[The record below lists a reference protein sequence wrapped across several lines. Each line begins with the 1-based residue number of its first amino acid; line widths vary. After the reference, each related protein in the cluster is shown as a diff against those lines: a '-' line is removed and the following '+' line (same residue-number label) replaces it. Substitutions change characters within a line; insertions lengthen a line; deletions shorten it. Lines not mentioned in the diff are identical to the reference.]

1 VNLDFSG
8 SKLYEDIMVSAI
20 VMAGYNNKREVKR
33 YSRIVAD
40 HYGEKFIET
49 GYKPL
54 REFKVVQNGQ
64 EISKP
69 LIQFTLERLLENNLI
84 DEILVVGHQM
94 LLEQRLSNFIKK
106 FDKPCRIVNQNSKF
120 PGDIIRQ
127 FKIKTRKVKY
137 NSIAG
142 NFIKG
147 YAASKAYRDNRHA
160 LFVASDS
167 PLTTN
172 DFIYRFVKEVQ
183 HYRDEADIFVPAI
196 LIDEKKDKLGRLPL
210 RLRNDSSYQLPGPED
225 EYGRQG
231 FRLSSLIAANPHNF
245 DVNTANT
252 AYRLRKCVNPKVQ
265 IKLFK
270 ITRGLGYPN
279 VYSKYFLRKDLS
291 VVEVENIVSAHFGG
305 RLRIIPMLGEEST
318 YDYDGTDLEFR
329 MISKM
334 LKIESLGE
342 LN

>member
-1 VNLDFSG
+1 
-8 SKLYEDIMVSAI
+8 MVSAI

-33 YSRIVAD
+33 YSRIVAE

-54 REFKVVQNGQ
+54 REFKTIENGNL
-64 EISKP
+64 IIKP
-69 LIQFTLERLLENNLI
+69 LIQYSLEKLYENERI
-84 DEILVVGHQM
+84 EDIVIVGHQM
-94 LLEQRLSNFIKK
+94 LLEQKLLKFIHKHN
-106 FDKPCRIVNQNSKF
+106 KPCCIVNQNSKI
-120 PGDIIRQ
+120 PTDAIHR
-127 FKIKTRKVKY
+127 FKIEPKKVKF
-137 NSIAG
+137 NSITG

-147 YAASKAYRDNRHA
+147 YAASRACQKKVHA

-172 DFIYRFVKEVQ
+172 EFLNRFLDMVLNNQ
-183 HYRDEADIFVPAI
+183 DETAIILPAI

-210 RLRNDSSYQLPGPED
+210 RLRNDSQYQLPGFRD

-231 FRLSSLIAANPHNF
+231 FRLSSVISANPYRF
-245 DVNTANT
+245 DVNTANM
-252 AYRLRKCVNPKVQ
+252 AYSLRKCLNPKVQ

-291 VVEVENIVSAHFGG
+291 IIEVENIVSTHFNG
-305 RLRIIPMLGEEST
+305 RLKLIPMEGEEAT
-318 YDYDGTDLEFR
+318 YDYDGTDREYDT
-329 MISKM
+329 ITAM
-334 LKIESLGE
+334 LTSER
-342 LN
+342 

>member
-1 VNLDFSG
+1 
-8 SKLYEDIMVSAI
+8 MASAV

-33 YSRIVAD
+33 YGRIVAE

-54 REFKVVQNGQ
+54 REFQTIENGDLV
-64 EISKP
+64 SKP
-69 LIQFTLERLLENNLI
+69 LIQYTLEKLYENDLI
-84 DEILVVGHQM
+84 EEIVIVGHQM
-94 LLEQRLSNFIKK
+94 LLEQKLLK
-106 FDKPCRIVNQNSKF
+106 FVNKHDKPCRIVNQNSKV
-120 PGDIIRQ
+120 PNEIIRR
-127 FKIKTRKVKY
+127 FNINSKKVKF
-137 NSIAG
+137 NSITG

-147 YAASKAYRDNRHA
+147 YAACQACRKKMHA
-160 LFVASDS
+160 IFIASDS

-172 DFIYRFVKEVQ
+172 EFISRFLDLVQ
-183 HYRDEADIFVPAI
+183 KYQEEAAIILPAT

-210 RLRNDSSYQLPGPED
+210 RLRNDSQYQLPGFRD

-231 FRLSSLIAANPHNF
+231 FRLSPLISANPYRF

-252 AYRLRKCVNPKVQ
+252 AYSLRKCLNPKVQ

-291 VVEVENIVSAHFGG
+291 IIEVENIVSAHFNGK
-305 RLRIIPMLGEEST
+305 LKLIPMEGEEAT
-318 YDYDGTDLEFR
+318 YDYDGTDHEYHA
-329 MISKM
+329 ITEM
-334 LKIESLGE
+334 LKSDKIKT
-342 LN
+342 N

>member
-1 VNLDFSG
+1 MFSA
-8 SKLYEDIMVSAI
+8 V

-33 YSRIVAD
+33 YSRMVAD

-54 REFKVVQNGQ
+54 REFKSVQNGC

-69 LIQFTLERLLENNLI
+69 LIQYTLERVYENDLI
-84 DEILVVGHQM
+84 DEIVIVGHQM
-94 LLEQRLSNFIKK
+94 LLEQRLRKFIKK
-106 FDKPCRIVNQNSKF
+106 SDKPCRIVNQNAKI
-120 PGDIIRQ
+120 PGDVIRQ
-127 FKIKTRKVKY
+127 FNIKNRKVKY
-137 NSIAG
+137 NSITG

-147 YAASKAYRDNRHA
+147 YAASRACQKNGHA

-167 PLTTN
+167 PLTTSE
-172 DFIYRFVKEVQ
+172 FINRFLKMVQ
-183 HYRDEADIFVPAI
+183 QYHDETDILVPAI

-210 RLRNDSSYQLPGPED
+210 RLQNDSKHQLPGPTD

-231 FRLSSLIAANPHNF
+231 FRLSSLISANPHRF

-252 AYRLRKCVNPKVQ
+252 AYRLRKCLSPKVQ
-265 IKLFK
+265 LKLFK
-270 ITRGLGYPN
+270 TTRGLGYPN

-291 VVEVENIVSAHFGG
+291 VIEVENIVSAHFGG
-305 RLRIIPMLGEEST
+305 RLKLIPMMGEDAT

-329 MISKM
+329 AISEM
-334 LKIESLGE
+334 LKSENMG
-342 LN
+342 

>member
-1 VNLDFSG
+1 M
-8 SKLYEDIMVSAI
+8 ISAV

-33 YSRIVAD
+33 YSRIVAE
-40 HYGEKFIET
+40 HYGEKFIEA

-54 REFKVVQNGQ
+54 REFKTVQNGR

-69 LIQFTLERLLENNLI
+69 LIQYTLERLHENDLI
-84 DEILVVGHQM
+84 DEIVIVGHQM
-94 LLEQRLSNFIKK
+94 LLEQRLGKFIKN
-106 FDKPCRIVNQNSKF
+106 FEKPCRIVNQNLRIA
-120 PGDIIRQ
+120 GDVIRQ
-127 FKIKTRKVKY
+127 FKIKARKVKY

-142 NFIKG
+142 NFVKG
-147 YAASKAYRDNRHA
+147 YAASKACLEKRHA

-172 DFIYRFVKEVQ
+172 EFVNRFLEVVQ
-183 HYRDEADIFVPAI
+183 HNQAQTAIILPAI

-210 RLRNDSSYQLPGPED
+210 RLYNDSAYQLPGPKD
-225 EYGRQG
+225 EFGRQG
-231 FRLSSLIAANPHNF
+231 FRLSSLISANLHRF

-252 AYRLRKCVNPKVQ
+252 AYRLRKCLSPKVQ

-305 RLRIIPMLGEEST
+305 RLKLIPMQGEEAS
-318 YDYDGTDLEFR
+318 YDYDGTDLEYR
-329 MISKM
+329 KISEL
-334 LKIESLGE
+334 LKSENKRPE
-342 LN
+342 

>member
-1 VNLDFSG
+1 M
-8 SKLYEDIMVSAI
+8 ISAV

-54 REFKVVQNGQ
+54 REFSSVQNGR

-69 LIQFTLERLLENNLI
+69 LIEYTLERLYENDLI
-84 DEILVVGHQM
+84 DEIVIVGHQM
-94 LLEQRLSNFIKK
+94 LLEQRLRRFIKQ
-106 FDKPCRIVNQNSKF
+106 FEKPCRIVNQNSKI
-120 PGDIIRQ
+120 PGDVIRR
-127 FKIKTRKVKY
+127 FNIKTRKVKFS
-137 NSIAG
+137 SIAG

-147 YAASKAYRDNRHA
+147 YAASKSCRENRHA

-172 DFIYRFVKEVQ
+172 EFVNRFLAVVQ
-183 HYRDEADIFVPAI
+183 QYQDQADILVPAI

-210 RLRNDSSYQLPGPED
+210 RLQNDSQYPLPGPQD

-231 FRLSSLIAANPHNF
+231 FRLSALISANPHRF

-252 AYRLRKCVNPKVQ
+252 AYSLRKCLNPKVQ
-265 IKLFK
+265 IKLFQ
-270 ITRGLGYPN
+270 ITRSLGYPN

-305 RLRIIPMLGEEST
+305 RLKIIPMLGEEAT
-318 YDYDGTDLEFR
+318 YDYDGTDLEYR
-329 MISKM
+329 LISEM
-334 LKIESLGE
+334 LKSEK
-342 LN
+342 NDAV

>member
-1 VNLDFSG
+1 M
-8 SKLYEDIMVSAI
+8 ISAV

-33 YSRIVAD
+33 YSRIVAE
-40 HYGEKFIET
+40 HYGEKFIES

-54 REFKVVQNGQ
+54 REFQTVLNGVPV
-64 EISKP
+64 SKP
-69 LIQFTLERLLENNLI
+69 LIQYTLEKLFENERI
-84 DEILVVGHQM
+84 DEIIIVGHQM
-94 LLEQRLSNFIKK
+94 LLEQRLRKFIRQ
-106 FDKPCRIVNQNSKF
+106 FEKPCHIVNQNSRIS
-120 PGDIIRQ
+120 GDIVRQ
-127 FKIKTRKVKY
+127 FGIRTRKVKY
-137 NSIAG
+137 SSIAG

-147 YAASKAYRDNRHA
+147 YAVSKAFREKRHA

-172 DFIYRFVKEVQ
+172 EFVNRFI
-183 HYRDEADIFVPAI
+183 DEAAQYWDETAIIVPAI
-196 LIDEKKDKLGRLPL
+196 RINEKRDKLGRLPL
-210 RLRNDSSYQLPGPED
+210 RLQNDSQFQLSGQKD

-231 FRLSSLIAANPHNF
+231 FRLSSVISANPHRF

-252 AYRLRKCVNPKVQ
+252 AYSLRKCLNPNVQ

-305 RLRIIPMLGEEST
+305 KLKIIPILGEDAT
-318 YDYDGTDLEFR
+318 YDYDGTDLEFHTINR
-329 MISKM
+329 M
-334 LKIESLGE
+334 LKSDTKASE
-342 LN
+342 

>member
-1 VNLDFSG
+1 
-8 SKLYEDIMVSAI
+8 MVSAV

-33 YSRIVAD
+33 YSRIVAE
-40 HYGEKFIET
+40 HYGEKFIES

-54 REFKVVQNGQ
+54 REFQAVFNGMPV
-64 EISKP
+64 SKP
-69 LIQFTLERLLENNLI
+69 LIQYTLEKLFENPLI
-84 DEILVVGHQM
+84 DEIIIVGHQM
-94 LLEQRLSNFIKK
+94 LLEQRLRKFIRQ
-106 FDKPCRIVNQNSKF
+106 FEKPCHIVNQNSKI
-120 PGDIIRQ
+120 PAEVVRQ
-127 FKIKTRKVKY
+127 FRIKTRKVKY

-147 YAASKAYRDNRHA
+147 YAASKSCREKRHA

-172 DFIYRFVKEVQ
+172 EFVNRFMKTAGQ
-183 HYRDEADIFVPAI
+183 YFDETAIIVPAI
-196 LIDEKKDKLGRLPL
+196 LINEKRDKLGRLPL
-210 RLRNDSSYQLPGPED
+210 RLQNDSQFQLAGQND

-231 FRLSSLIAANPHNF
+231 FRLSSLIAANPHCF

-252 AYRLRKCVNPKVQ
+252 AYSLRKCLNPKVQ

-279 VYSKYFLRKDLS
+279 VYSKYFIRKDLS

-305 RLRIIPMLGEEST
+305 RLKIIPMSGEDAT

-329 MISKM
+329 MISQM
-334 LKIESLGE
+334 LESDSRKSP
-342 LN
+342 

>member
-1 VNLDFSG
+1 M
-8 SKLYEDIMVSAI
+8 ISAV

-54 REFKVVQNGQ
+54 REFSSVQNGR

-69 LIQFTLERLLENNLI
+69 LIEYTLERLYENDLI
-84 DEILVVGHQM
+84 DEIVIVGHQM
-94 LLEQRLSNFIKK
+94 LLEQRLRRFIKQ
-106 FDKPCRIVNQNSKF
+106 FEKPCRIVNQNSKI
-120 PGDIIRQ
+120 PGDVIRQ
-127 FKIKTRKVKY
+127 FNIKTRKVKFS
-137 NSIAG
+137 SIAG

-147 YAASKAYRDNRHA
+147 YAASKSCRENRHA

-172 DFIYRFVKEVQ
+172 EFVNRFLAVVQ
-183 HYRDEADIFVPAI
+183 QYQDQADILVPAI

-210 RLRNDSSYQLPGPED
+210 RLQNDSPYPLPGPKD

-231 FRLSSLIAANPHNF
+231 FRLSALISANPHRF

-252 AYRLRKCVNPKVQ
+252 AYSLRKCLNPKVQ
-265 IKLFK
+265 IKLFQ
-270 ITRGLGYPN
+270 ITRSLGYPN

-305 RLRIIPMLGEEST
+305 RLKIIPMLGEETT
-318 YDYDGTDLEFR
+318 YDYDGTDLEYR
-329 MISKM
+329 LISEM
-334 LKIESLGE
+334 LKSEK
-342 LN
+342 NDAV